1 MEKHRLKHL
10 LIEEKQVLAG
20 YGGRGRGGG
29 GDSSKEKY
37 FVASHCAAGDVLIRY
52 YLFLIW

>member
-1 MEKHRLKHL
+1 MEKHRPKHL

-20 YGGRGRGGG
+20 YGGRGRGG

-37 FVASHCAAGDVLIRY
+37 FVASHCAAGDVLIRH